1 MPDLIQW
8 FFDHILPYLTISVIG
23 GAWFTFRRVDTLRAD
38 LKNLASEHNHLSL
51 KIEDKWKILEEKIRD
66 DINEVRD
73 KLDYIQTHNV
83 SRDELNQYLHQ
94 LNLTVSRLS
103 ETINRLL

>member
-1 MPDLIQW
+1 MPDPIKW
-8 FFDHILPYLTISVIG
+8 FFDHILPYLAISIIG
-23 GAWFTFRRVDTLRAD
+23 GAWLTFRRVDKLRAE
-38 LKNLASEHNHLSL
+38 LKTLTSEYNHLSI
-51 KIEDKWKILEEKIRD
+51 KVDDKWEHLDEKIRA

-94 LNLTVSRLS
+94 LNITVSRLA